1 MIKYKLTDLVDE
13 STLQNIQE
21 NFSQVTGMACL
32 IIEPSGIPATQK
44 CCFSEF
50 CEKYIRRSELGRRK
64 CELCGKKGVLA
75 ALKNRKTSIYY
86 CHSRLAEFASPIIV
100 GGELLGGIVGGQS
113 RIYDPDEE
121 MMTKSAEQLGIS
133 PEIYIKKFKQTNFHT
148 KDEIL
153 KASQYLGRLAEIIS
167 NIAASN
173 LRRVEKLLS
182 SEKTARSQA
191 LFVTD
196 MALKMKQS
204 MDHWMTSV
212 KSISNL
218 ELSRPIKND
227 LQKII
232 SDGKEA
238 DSILTDFVDYIKMT
252 EGATSLSETPYD
264 LREFLPQTVEI
275 LQKEMIDKD
284 ISISF
289 EIDKSVPPLLF
300 GDYGRISQV
309 VMRLVRGGISR
320 MDVGYIKIKASCTD
334 SFYAKML
341 EICVSDSSGA
351 FSEQEIENIRQYFD
365 TGISALIEKSI
376 TKGLGYPMI
385 AMLLRQLSGSIE
397 IQNKRPEN
405 TVFAFKIPQLSID
418 RNGKRA

>member
-13 STLQNIQE
+13 PTLQNIQE

-32 IIEPSGIPATQK
+32 IIEPSGTPATKK

-50 CEKYIRRSELGRRK
+50 CEKYIRMSELGRKR

-75 ALKNRKTSIYY
+75 SLKNRKTSLYY
-86 CHSRLAEFASPIIV
+86 CHSHLAEFASPIIA
-100 GGELLGGIVGGQS
+100 GGQFLGGIVGGQS
-113 RIYDPDEE
+113 RVFIPDEE
-121 MMTKSAEQLGIS
+121 SMKKSAERLGIP
-133 PEIYIKKFKQTNFHT
+133 PEIYIEKFKQTNFHT
-148 KDEIL
+148 KAEII
-153 KASQYLGRLAEIIS
+153 KASQYLGRLAGIIS
-167 NIAASN
+167 NIASSN
-173 LRRVEKLLS
+173 LRRVEKLIS
-182 SEKTARSQA
+182 SEKTARTQA

-204 MDHWMTSV
+204 MDRWMTSV

-218 ELSRPIKND
+218 ELSRPIRRD
-227 LQKII
+227 LQQII
-232 SDGKEA
+232 ADGKET

-252 EGATSLSETPYD
+252 EGATSLSESPYR
-264 LREFLPQTVEI
+264 LREMLPQTVET

-300 GDYGRISQV
+300 GDYGRIEQV
-309 VMRLVRGGISR
+309 MTRLVRGGISR

-341 EICVSDSSGA
+341 EICVSDSSGT

-405 TVFAFKIPQLSID
+405 IEFAFKIPQLSLGK
-418 RNGKRA
+418 NGKRA